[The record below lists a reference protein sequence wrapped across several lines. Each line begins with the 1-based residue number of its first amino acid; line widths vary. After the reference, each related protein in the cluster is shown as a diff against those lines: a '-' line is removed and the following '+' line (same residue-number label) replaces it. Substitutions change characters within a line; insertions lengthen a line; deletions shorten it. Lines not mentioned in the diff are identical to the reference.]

1 MSTISGIN
9 LENTK
14 YNITLPLL
22 ASGFTTTA
30 GSSTSGSYLAAKWAV
45 ANVNGIT
52 TPVDG
57 MTIAVRVPLAGN
69 SGGVLLSI
77 DGGTTYYP
85 IVRNVNTLVTTT
97 YAVGSTVILTFNST
111 QTASPYLTAG
121 TETSVT
127 GCWQVADY
135 DSNTTYTNVK
145 LGHGYA
151 TCSTAAGTAAKTAS
165 LSSYT
170 LTTGGI
176 VAVRFTNGN
185 TASSPT
191 LNIASKGAKSI
202 YYNGAALTDTSLIK
216 AGDVVTFIY
225 SSQYHIIAINGDY
238 ARTDSPVIKNSLSMG
253 RKSGTTIGL
262 KSVALGDDVTASGDY
277 SYAEGYETTASGDYS
292 HAEGFGTTASE
303 AYSHAEGAGAVA
315 SEYSAH
321 AEGFGTTASGYYSH
335 AEGSLTTASGEGSHV
350 EGYESV
356 ASGLRA
362 HAEGQGTIAQRAY
375 QHAQGAYNIADTAGS
390 GPNYGGNYLHI
401 VGNGNEDARSNAHT
415 LDWDGNAWF
424 QGNVYVG
431 GTDQDTGSKQ
441 LATTDTATTSAAGL
455 MSAADKSKLDGIAA
469 QANKYSLPTASSST
483 LGGVKT
489 SSTVTSTSGLT
500 ACPIISGVPYYKDTT
515 YTSLKNP
522 NSLTIQ
528 GNGTTLTNGTYDGS
542 AAKTVNI
549 TPSSIDAISSSST
562 SVQTIAGGL
571 VVGKTSTSGVS
582 GTGVGRIMFTG
593 QSNPLIGVQST
604 DSSGT
609 GKTPYYIQTVASDDK
624 LYIGPTSAKAL
635 NFDSNGNM
643 SSPANL
649 SISGT
654 ISEGGTALSSKYAPI
669 SHNQASSTINKMTG
683 YSKPSST
690 SAIAA
695 SDTLNAAIGKLE
707 KALDGKGTSNLAIGT
722 TSTTAAAGNHTHS
735 TYAPK
740 ASPALTGTPTAPT
753 AAAGTNTTQIATTA
767 FVKTAVDNAMSNNSQ
782 ITYGTTDLVAGTST
796 LATGTLYFVYE

>member
-77 DGGTTYYP
+77 DGGTKYYP

-97 YAVGSTVILTFNST
+97 YAVGSTVILTFNAT

-145 LGHGYA
+145 LGHGYT
-151 TCSTAAGTAAKTAS
+151 TCSTAAGTVAKTAS

-225 SSQYHIIAINGDY
+225 STQYHIIAINRYDDY
-238 ARTDSPVIKNSLSMG
+238 APIDSPEFTGSISLG
-253 RKSGTTIGL
+253 RKSGTTIGAN
-262 KSVALGDDVTASGDY
+262 SVALGGEVEASGEASFAVGYSSATELASFAAGSSIASGQASHATCASTASGY
-277 SYAEGYETTASGDYS
+277 CSHSEGLQTEASGQDS
-292 HAEGFGTTASE
+292 HAEGMFSIASE
-303 AYSHAEGAGAVA
+303 AH
-315 SEYSAH
+315 
-321 AEGFGTTASGYYSH
+321 SH
-335 AEGSLTTASGEGSHV
+335 AEGSSTTASGHASHAEG
-350 EGYESV
+350 EETV
-356 ASGLRA
+356 ASGVFA
-362 HAEGQGTIAQRAY
+362 HAEGNETIASGQSSHAEGWKTEASGSYAHTEGLNTIATKFSGHAEGYYTIASSNY
-375 QHAQGAYNIADTAGS
+375 QHVQGQFNLEDATDTYA
-390 GPNYGGNYLHI
+390 HI
-401 VGNGNEDARSNAHT
+401 VGNGEDYDTRSNAHT

-424 QGNVYVG
+424 AGDVYVG
-431 GTDQDTGSKQ
+431 GTNQTTGS
-441 LATTDTATTSAAGL
+441 
-455 MSAADKSKLDGIAA
+455 SKLAKEGHAHSDYVS
-469 QANKYSLPTASSST
+469 KSST
-483 LGGVKT
+483 
-489 SSTVTSTSGLT
+489 
-500 ACPIISGVPYYKDTT
+500 A
-515 YTSLKNP
+515 
-522 NSLTIQ
+522 
-528 GNGTTLTNGTYDGS
+528 
-542 AAKTVNI
+542 
-549 TPSSIDAISSSST
+549 
-562 SVQTIAGGL
+562 VQTIAGGL

-669 SHNQASSTINKMTG
+669 SHNQASSTINAMTG

-690 SAIAA
+690 SAIAV

-735 TYAPK
+735 TYAPL
-740 ASPALTGTPTAPT
+740 ASPTFTGTPKAPT
-753 AAAGTNTTQIATTA
+753 ATAGTNTTQIATTA
-767 FVKTAVDNAMSNNSQ
+767 FVTAAVSGKANSSHNQAASTITAGTLAGKVVANATAVATLTNAQ
-782 ITYGTTDLVAGTST
+782 IRNIQASTTDLTAGTSSLT
-796 LATGTLYFVYE
+796 TGDIYLVYE